1 MKLSLSKASLPRI
14 PKPKLLRSNPLRK
27 SLILGGSNPADVIDD
42 EDIVIGYRRRDLDK
56 SKTIKPADDLSDYVL
71 VRLAVARA
79 KAMEAYRTKW
89 QT

>member
-1 MKLSLSKASLPRI
+1 LSRPRI

-27 SLILGGSNPADVIDD
+27 SLILGGSDPADVIDD
-42 EDIVIGYRRRDLDK
+42 EDISTGYRRRDLDK
-56 SKTIKPADDLSDYVL
+56 SKTVKPADDLSDYVL